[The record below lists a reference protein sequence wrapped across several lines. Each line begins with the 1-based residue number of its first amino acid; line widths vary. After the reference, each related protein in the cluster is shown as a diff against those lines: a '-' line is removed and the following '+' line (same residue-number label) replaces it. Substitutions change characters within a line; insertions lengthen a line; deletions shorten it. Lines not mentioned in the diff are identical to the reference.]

1 MDQQLSSNGNES
13 NKSLNIAYTALFI
26 SLVSLGIGGWL
37 LYQEVNKP
45 KTTGEKVDTFFQ
57 QQDQEFDKMFNKD
70 TTKDEEN
77 Q

>member
-57 QQDQEFDKMFNKD
+57 QQDQEFDKMFDKD